1 VSAALIDI
9 TFISTLDDACIQVQN
24 AMDEDR
30 AVHEIHVSPQFYDAM
45 VSAKRAQH
53 LDRGNPLL
61 LLALD
66 LVRDENI
73 PPGTALVC

>member
-1 VSAALIDI
+1 MIDVS
-9 TFISTLDDACIQVQN
+9 FISTLDDACTQIYD
-24 AMDEDR
+24 AMGDAR
-30 AVHEIHVSPQFYDAM
+30 PVHEIHVSPEFYDA
-45 VSAKRAQH
+45 VVEAKRAQH

-73 PPGTALVC
+73 APGTALVC